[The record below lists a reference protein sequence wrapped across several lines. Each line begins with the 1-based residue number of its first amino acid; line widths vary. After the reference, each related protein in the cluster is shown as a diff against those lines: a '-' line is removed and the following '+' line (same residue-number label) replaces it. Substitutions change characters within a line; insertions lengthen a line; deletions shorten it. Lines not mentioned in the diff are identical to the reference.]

1 MVKQGYNVSEDNIDL
16 ELYSQK
22 NLIAS
27 TDPSLLA
34 SNYEARIMMLNEINE
49 NLQEKL
55 QKKKNMLA
63 LLSDNNA
70 KAGASSSE
78 PRRSARLRN
87 QKKKSLN
94 DDFLYY

>member
-1 MVKQGYNVSEDNIDL
+1 MD
-16 ELYSQK
+16 LYSQK

-34 SNYEARIMMLNEINE
+34 SNYEARIKMLTEIND
-49 NLQEKL
+49 NLNVKL
-55 QKKKNMLA
+55 QKKKEMLA
-63 LLSDNNA
+63 LLSENNA
-70 KAGASSSE
+70 KSGVSRSE

-87 QKKKSLN
+87 QKKKSMD